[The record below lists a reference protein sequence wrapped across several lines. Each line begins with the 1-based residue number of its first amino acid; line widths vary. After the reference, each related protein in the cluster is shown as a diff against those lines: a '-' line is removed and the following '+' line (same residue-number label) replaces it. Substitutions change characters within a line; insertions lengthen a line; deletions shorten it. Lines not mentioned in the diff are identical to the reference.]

1 MRNIQT
7 FLVQETYFVVS
18 KIITLQEFVQPRK
31 KLVVVEGINGFHV
44 TGAIVYM
51 TSNLLDMKKIKEE
64 QVGQC
69 CLRQ

>member
-18 KIITLQEFVQPRK
+18 KIITLQEFIQPRK

-44 TGAIVYM
+44 TGAIIYM
-51 TSNLLDMKKIKEE
+51 TSNLLDMKKSKRNKS
-64 QVGQC
+64 VSTV
-69 CLRQ
+69 